1 MRLDIFLAFVRL
13 PKAGRKPPRRSRL
26 YRFAQAILPRRLF
39 SDFSSE
45 KNRGLLRRILRR
57 LGPSWE
63 ASPLRRIIQTA
74 SFILF
79 LILFFYV
86 CWPYSAVPDPAAQ
99 GWPAHYANDLLAKQ
113 RIDAESF
120 LALDPLL
127 SFSTAIAAQ
136 TWVWSLSWAAVI
148 LAIGIFFPRGFC
160 SYLCPLGTLID
171 LFDWSIGKRVERFK
185 VKHDGWWVN
194 LKYYLLLATLIT
206 AFFGIMLAGTVAAIP
221 IITRGFLFI
230 FGPLQQGIMQGWYQV
245 PPMNSGHLVS
255 IILFALVLALGLLRP
270 RFWCRYVCPTGAV
283 FSLSNLVFRA
293 SERKVETACIDCD
306 LCVKVCPFD
315 AIKADYSTRTMD
327 CTLCQT
333 CAGACPT
340 NAIKFVGRWDN
351 HRLKPV
357 NTAIHQEIS
366 TSRRGFLISVLG
378 GVSTALATRWG
389 FGAQLDKADPKA
401 LPVRPPMSVPE
412 DKFLQLCISCG
423 ECYKVCPNNVLQP
436 MGFDQGIEGLW
447 TPKVVADWAGCDPSC
462 NNCGQACPTGAI
474 RALPLAEKKVA
485 RMGLAEADHSIC
497 LPWAAEEACQ
507 LCVDECN
514 AAGYNA
520 IEFERVHVKL
530 DTDGLP
536 IEGSGFAAPKVI
548 DDRCVGCGLCQT
560 ACYRINVSTK
570 KLLNKSAIVITA
582 GPGREDRIM
591 DGLYTDLRSQEA
603 NARRLKL
610 EQEQKEI
617 GDFYSIT

>member
-1 MRLDIFLAFVRL
+1 MRLNIFLPFIRL
-13 PKAGRKPPRRSRL
+13 PKADRKPPRRSRF
-26 YRFAQAILPRRLF
+26 YRVARAILPRRLF

-45 KNRGLLRRILRR
+45 KNRGLLRKTLRW
-57 LGPSWE
+57 LGPGWE
-63 ASPLRRIIQTA
+63 ASPLRRIIQSA

-86 CWPYSAVPDPAAQ
+86 CWPYSATPDPAAQ
-99 GWPAHYANDLLAKQ
+99 GWPAHYANDLLAKE
-113 RIDAESF
+113 RIDAEIF
-120 LALDPLL
+120 LALDPLV

-136 TWVWSLSWAAVI
+136 TWVWSLVWAAVI

-194 LKYYLLLATLIT
+194 LKYYLLLATLI
-206 AFFGIMLAGTVAAIP
+206 ASFFGIMLAGIVAAIP

-255 IILFALVLALGLLRP
+255 IVLFVAVLALGLLRP

-293 SERKVETACIDCD
+293 SERKVEDTCIDCD
-306 LCVKVCPFD
+306 LCIKVCPFD

-351 HRLKPV
+351 DWLKPE
-357 NTAIHQEIS
+357 NKAIHQEIS
-366 TSRRGFLISVLG
+366 VSRRSFLVSVLG
-378 GVSTALATRWG
+378 GASTAMATRWG
-389 FGAQLDKADPKA
+389 FGAQLDSTTPDA

-412 DKFLQLCISCG
+412 DKFLELCISCG

-447 TPKVVADWAGCDPSC
+447 TPKVEADWAGCDPSC

-485 RMGLAEADHSIC
+485 RMGLAEADHSTC
-497 LPWAAEEACQ
+497 LPWANEEACQ

-520 IEFERVHVKL
+520 IEFERVHAKL
-530 DTDGLP
+530 DAAGLP

-548 DDRCVGCGLCQT
+548 DDRCVGCGLCQS
-560 ACYRINVSTK
+560 ACYRINVSSK
-570 KLLNKSAIVITA
+570 KLLNESAIVIYA
-582 GPGREDRIM
+582 GPGKEDRIM
-591 DGLYTDLRSQEA
+591 EGLYTDLRSQEA
-603 NARRLKL
+603 NARRLKR
-610 EQEQKEI
+610 EQQNEFE
-617 GDFYSIT
+617 DFYSS